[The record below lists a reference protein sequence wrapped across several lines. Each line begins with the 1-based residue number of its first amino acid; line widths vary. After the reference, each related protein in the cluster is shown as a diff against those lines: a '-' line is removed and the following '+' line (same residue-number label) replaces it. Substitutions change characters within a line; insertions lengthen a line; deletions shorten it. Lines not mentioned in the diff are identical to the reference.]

1 MQWQYLENIFSSD
14 DIKMQLPDEAKKFG
28 KTDQAFKK
36 IMEAVFKQPN
46 VLYACVKADNG
57 SRGEDLKNIAFELDR
72 CQKSL
77 TNYLETK

>member
-1 MQWQYLENIFSSD
+1 
-14 DIKMQLPDEAKKFG
+14 MQLPDEAKKFG

-36 IMEAVFKQPN
+36 IMEAVYKQPN

-57 SRGEDLKNIAFELDR
+57 ARGDDLRNIAFELDR

>member
-1 MQWQYLENIFSSD
+1 MENIFSSD

-36 IMEAVFKQPN
+36 IMEAVYKQPQ
-46 VLYACVKADNG
+46 VHHACVKADNG
-57 SRGEDLKNIAFELDR
+57 SRGDDLRNIAFELDR

>member
-1 MQWQYLENIFSSD
+1 
-14 DIKMQLPDEAKKFG
+14 
-28 KTDQAFKK
+28 
-36 IMEAVFKQPN
+36 MEAVHKNSN